1 MRWVVS
7 VLINA
12 ILFLAIA
19 GFMNDSFFI
28 DGFGAAIGASAIL
41 SILNVLVR
49 PILILLTLPL
59 TILSLGSF
67 IFVVNAI
74 TLLLVDKMMGSAFEI
89 TSFWAALGATIL
101 LSLANLII
109 NSKINMNKN

>member
-1 MRWVVS
+1 MRWVAS

-19 GFMNDSFFI
+19 GFMSESFYI
-28 DGFGAAIGASAIL
+28 DGIVTAISASAIL

-59 TILSLGSF
+59 TIISLGSF
-67 IFVVNAI
+67 IFIVNAI
-74 TLLLVDKMMGSAFEI
+74 TLQLVSLIMGDSFGFS
-89 TSFWAALGATIL
+89 SFWAALGVTVL
-101 LSLANLII
+101 LSLSNLII
-109 NSKINMNKN
+109 NSVFNKD

>member
-1 MRWVVS
+1 MRWVAS

-19 GFMNDSFFI
+19 GFMSESFFI
-28 DGFGAAIGASAIL
+28 DGVAAAIGASAIL
-41 SILNVLVR
+41 SVLNVLVR

-59 TILSLGSF
+59 TVLSLGSF

-74 TLLLVDKMMGSAFEI
+74 TLLLVDQIMGSSFEI
-89 TSFWAALGATIL
+89 TSFWSALGATIL
-101 LSLANLII
+101 LSIANLII
-109 NSKINMNKN
+109 NSMSNKN

>member
-1 MRWVVS
+1 MYVRWVAS

-19 GFMNDSFFI
+19 GFMSDSFYI
-28 DGFGAAIGASAIL
+28 DGIVTAISASAIL

-59 TILSLGSF
+59 TVLSLGSF

-74 TLLLVDKMMGSAFEI
+74 TLQLVALILGDSFVFS
-89 TSFWAALGATIL
+89 SFWSALGATIL
-101 LSLANLII
+101 LSIANLII
-109 NSKINMNKN
+109 NSMFNKD

>member
-1 MRWVVS
+1 MYVRWVAS

-19 GFMNDSFFI
+19 GFMSESFYI
-28 DGFGAAIGASAIL
+28 DGVVAAISASAIL

-59 TILSLGSF
+59 TVLSLGSF

-74 TLLLVDKMMGSAFEI
+74 TLTLVDKIMGDAFVI
-89 TSFWAALGATIL
+89 SSFWAALGATIL
-101 LSLANLII
+101 LSIANLII
-109 NSKINMNKN
+109 NSTFNKD